1 MTRIVRLVND
11 LIWCSYL
18 PERMT
23 LMHSVA
29 NYDVLDG

>member
-11 LIWCSYL
+11 LIWYCYL
-18 PERMT
+18 PERMI
-23 LMHSVA
+23 LIYSVV